1 MPQSIFNDAVHFSM
15 LHSKL
20 PYLSP
25 FSLPQFSNLRPH
37 TSQPHTPHHIPQ
49 SLTTIFRASV
59 QDFRG
64 SEHFYN
70 ATELRSSLSL
80 SLSLSLSQP
89 LLRSL
94 CLSLS
99 LPSLPP
105 SLSVSL
111 AVSLSHSL
119 PAFVFSR
126 CIRIVSFCTGLR
138 VTGTQGSCSARKLHG
153 RKQTWKSNINSNVI
167 AVSVLVSK
175 HFQKQAS
182 RATKVCD
189 TVRAITQNCCMPSM
203 LKSTIS
209 GSLMRFVRRAT

>member
-1 MPQSIFNDAVHFSM
+1 MMQSIFQCFTPNCLTSVLFHCLSSQTSD
-15 LHSKL
+15 LTPHSL
-20 PYLSP
+20 TPHTTYLNRSQ
-25 FSLPQFSNLRPH
+25 QFSE
-37 TSQPHTPHHIPQ
+37 PQ
-49 SLTTIFRASV
+49 SRISEARSIFAMLQS
-59 QDFRG
+59 FG
-64 SEHFYN
+64 P
-70 ATELRSSLSL
+70 
-80 SLSLSLSQP
+80 LSLSLSQP

-189 TVRAITQNCCMPSM
+189 TVRAITRICCMHSM